1 MSFSAVSA
9 FQVSYYLHVMIIID
23 INLFF
28 VFKDLFNHS
37 IVIIIM
43 SINYKFKIQYFQL
56 YYILLSISK
65 SVLLIIYISLLTM
78 KSKRRKRM
86 IRRRRR
92 FIIFDIETNISTN
105 FEPLK
110 LIPEIQYYAWRWRSS
125 IISWKYY

>member
-1 MSFSAVSA
+1 
-9 FQVSYYLHVMIIID
+9 
-23 INLFF
+23 
-28 VFKDLFNHS
+28 
-37 IVIIIM
+37 M

-86 IRRRRR
+86 IRRRR

-110 LIPEIQYYAWRWRSS
+110 LIPEIQYYA
-125 IISWKYY
+125 